1 MSLTNASPLD
11 AAKAASISALTLA
24 RLSVRARND
33 ALTAIHVALANAKDE
48 ILEANLKD
56 LERASKAA
64 SDGELSQSLV
74 KRLDLRKKGKWED
87 MLQGILDVRELD
99 DPGMH
104 VILVIVI
111 IQSWKSNVTSTT

>member
-1 MSLTNASPLD
+1 MSLTNASPSD

-24 RLSVRARND
+24 RLSVHARND
-33 ALTAIHVALANAKDE
+33 ALTVIHDALANARDE
-48 ILEANLKD
+48 ILEANSKD
-56 LERASKAA
+56 LELASKAA
-64 SDGELSQSLV
+64 SDGELSLSLV

-104 VILVIVI
+104 VILAIVI
-111 IQSWKSNVTSTT
+111 IRSSKST